1 MKIIKLIIV
10 LLSVNFASGQYI
22 KENISKVYYSESD
35 TIKYRYSNYPDI
47 FKLDLSKNDTISPGT
62 NTSKGII
69 MTAFIGKDTLSI
81 KGDNYPYARK
91 SYVTIK
97 TPKRTTVV
105 AFRFNAS
112 SSNFSQKY
120 INENQGKNS
129 FELPEV
135 YELANI
141 IWVLSP
147 SGRKS
152 TNLQKDTKYFK
163 EVQKFFKPYLNH
175 PIFEKLIFEEENDY
189 TQNYF
194 EFRENS
200 FIYEFSGDTIVKGKN
215 YNYVF
220 GDDWQGF
227 SNLFTELLP
236 LVQDFSDKSNF
247 RTFYKKHKKYYT
259 NDLKRV
265 SELLPL
271 KNMQNWLEK
280 EFPIKHNAYKV
291 VFSPLIGGSHSTQK
305 YFGRDNKDN
314 SWFSESVMF
323 ICDANRYDSNK
334 NLTKTQKEGL
344 YSGIVFTEID
354 HNYVN
359 PISDKYKKEIANIF
373 KSKIWSDEKNGF
385 YNNPQSIFNEY
396 MTHSVFCIWVTE
408 SYDNETSDYVIKE
421 RVKMN
426 AEKRGFIKFKEF
438 NNEMIKLKKE
448 NPNKTVTELYPQI
461 IEWAKQQN

>member
-10 LLSVNFASGQYI
+10 LISVNFASGQYV
-22 KENISKVYYSESD
+22 KENISKVYYSDSE
-35 TIKYRYSNYPDI
+35 TIKYQYSNYPDL
-47 FKLDLSKNDTISPGT
+47 FELHLSKNDTISPGT

-81 KGDNYPYARK
+81 KGDNYPFARK
-91 SYVTIK
+91 SYVTVK
-97 TPKRTTVV
+97 TPDGTAVV

-112 SSNFSQKY
+112 SSNFSQEY
-120 INENQGKNS
+120 IDENHGKI
-129 FELPEV
+129 FFDLPEV

-147 SGRKS
+147 SGKNA
-152 TNLQKDTKYFK
+152 TNLQKDTKYYK
-163 EVQKFFKPYLNH
+163 EVQRFFEPYLNH
-175 PIFEKLIFEEENDY
+175 PIFKKLIFESENDY
-189 TQNYF
+189 TQKYF

-200 FIYEFSGDTIVKGKN
+200 FMYEFSGDTIVKGEN

-220 GDDWQGF
+220 GADWQGF

-247 RTFYKKHKKYYT
+247 RTFYKKHKKYYAD
-259 NDLKRV
+259 DLKRV
-265 SELLPL
+265 SELLTL
-271 KNMQNWLEK
+271 KNMQHWLEK

-291 VFSPLIGGSHSTQK
+291 IFSPLIGGSHSTQK
-305 YFGRDNKDN
+305 YFGRDNNNN
-314 SWFSESVMF
+314 SWYSESVMF
-323 ICDANRYDSNK
+323 VCDANRYDSNK
-334 NLTKTQKEGL
+334 NLTETQKEGL

-359 PISDKYKKEIANIF
+359 PISDKYKKDIANVF
-373 KSKIWSDEKNGF
+373 KSNIWSDEKNGF

-396 MTHSVFCIWVTE
+396 MTHSVFCIWIIE
-408 SYDNETSDYVIKE
+408 NYDRETAEYVIKE

-426 AEKRGFIKFKEF
+426 VEKRGFIKFKEF
-438 NNEMIKLKKE
+438 NDEMIKLKKD
-448 NPNKTVTELYPQI
+448 NPERTVAEL
-461 IEWAKQQN
+461 